1 MMQKEEAKR
10 DESPIQADTGEDRR
24 RQTAER

>member
-10 DESPIQADTGEDRR
+10 DESPIQADTGGQEAT
-24 RQTAER
+24 QTAER